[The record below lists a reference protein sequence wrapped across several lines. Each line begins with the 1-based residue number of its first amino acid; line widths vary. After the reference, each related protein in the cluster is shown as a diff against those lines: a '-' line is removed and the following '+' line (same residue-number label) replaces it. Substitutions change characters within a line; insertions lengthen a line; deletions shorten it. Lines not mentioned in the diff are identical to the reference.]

1 MSGPMQQL
9 NSKCHATDHSCPC
22 LAQVDL
28 WWPPA
33 RRERSSGLLLCSSHS
48 LILFFTLR
56 FQFTFLILCGLGPEG
71 VGISGGKGYCL
82 RLKVVSGLSG
92 YLELLLSLQGLLWFS
107 PGLQLDM
114 LLLFSCQVMSYSLQ
128 PHGLQHTRLPCPSLS
143 PVSSLKFLSIESMV
157 LSNHPIV
164 CCPFSFYLQSCP
176 ASGSFP
182 VSWLSASDGS
192 VGALASASILPM
204 NIQG

>member
-1 MSGPMQQL
+1 
-9 NSKCHATDHSCPC
+9 
-22 LAQVDL
+22 
-28 WWPPA
+28 
-33 RRERSSGLLLCSSHS
+33 
-48 LILFFTLR
+48 
-56 FQFTFLILCGLGPEG
+56 
-71 VGISGGKGYCL
+71 
-82 RLKVVSGLSG
+82 
-92 YLELLLSLQGLLWFS
+92 
-107 PGLQLDM
+107 
-114 LLLFSCQVMSYSLQ
+114 MSYSLQ

-204 NIQG
+204 NIQGWFSLGLIGLISLQSKELSKVFSSTAVQKHQFFNAQPSSWSNSMSIQDYRKNHSFEYMDLCWPNDVSAF